1 MKNKAFLSP
10 PAVGISSLLVIFA
23 VLCLS
28 VFTLL
33 SISTV
38 QADTLLAEKNRQA
51 VMDYYLADCHAQ
63 NILARLRAGEV
74 PQGVNAQDGQY
85 HYYCQQSATQALFVR
100 VDAQDLR
107 VLEYRSVSTLDWQ
120 AEDKI
125 LVWDGQEEKEE

>member
-1 MKNKAFLSP
+1 MKNKTFLSP

-38 QADTLLAEKNRQA
+38 QADARLAEKNRQA
-51 VMDYYLADCHAQ
+51 VTDYYRADCHAQ
-63 NILARLRAGEV
+63 TILAQLRGGEV
-74 PQGVNAQDGQY
+74 PQGVSRQDGQY
-85 HYYCQQSATQALFVR
+85 HYYCQQSDTQALFVR
-100 VDAQDLR
+100 VDARDLR

-120 AEDKI
+120 ADDRI
-125 LVWDGQEEKEE
+125 IVWDGKQEEE